1 MLVSALILFLTS
13 ALFFWLGYLLHK
25 KQRIGLIHDY
35 HYRKVQKEDIPAYT
49 EQMGIGLYFI
59 GAGLA
64 DTAIFS
70 LFFSSGWVWLC
81 FALGFGI
88 GFAIM
93 HRAQMQ
99 YNGGWFS

>member
-1 MLVSALILFLTS
+1 MWQTALVNVPVS

-25 KQRIGLIHDY
+25 KQKIGLIHDY
-35 HYRKVQKEDIPAYT
+35 HYRRVKQSDIPAYT
-49 EQMGIGLYFI
+49 EQMGFGLYFI

-70 LFFSSGWVWLC
+70 LFFDSAWVWLC
-81 FALGFGI
+81 FALGFGL
-88 GFAIM
+88 GFVLM
-93 HRAQMQ
+93 HKAQMK